1 MTNWCMDQRMES
13 VYLHAKGRREKRG
26 RISVT
31 FRGAS
36 AFFRLC
42 LMGGVASHSQSGA
55 NELKSLSA
63 LIIRVGLR
71 LSPARFTCC
80 PGPLRMNHSECSM
93 NVHVARIIMA
103 SSRTHVAASRTG
115 LPVPWYKQSRSR
127 SHTSSETLC
136 SLWPVAP
143 LIFSCFSALS
153 SGCFLI
159 KLLLVVS
166 WSKRNTIHAEHPD
179 AWPIMPIHT
188 HEVPWFRCGRTVPS
202 HPLSPSLSLGGL
214 FLVPVHG
221 NCGERA
227 RPGRLSDGKL

>member
-1 MTNWCMDQRMES
+1 MRYQEWTRTVSLPQIKSRDNFFFWNGTFVLFIYFELWHFCFKKYGVMTNWCMDQRMES

-63 LIIRVGLR
+63 LIIRVGLP
-71 LSPARFTCC
+71 LSPARYTCC

-103 SSRTHVAASRTG
+103 SSRTHG
-115 LPVPWYKQSRSR
+115 
-127 SHTSSETLC
+127 
-136 SLWPVAP
+136 
-143 LIFSCFSALS
+143 
-153 SGCFLI
+153 
-159 KLLLVVS
+159 
-166 WSKRNTIHAEHPD
+166 
-179 AWPIMPIHT
+179 
-188 HEVPWFRCGRTVPS
+188 
-202 HPLSPSLSLGGL
+202 SLSYFNFL
-214 FLVPVHG
+214 FL
-221 NCGERA
+221 
-227 RPGRLSDGKL
+227 